1 VLPTARSARFTVARG
16 TRSRRGGRG
25 EERGAAC
32 SLPPLEAGTT
42 ASGGRLAAPGWNCSG
57 AGARSTAASPSVER
71 RHGCA
76 RSRGKLGEAVA
87 AEGERERAIM
97 AKKGG
102 AASACGSFVQ
112 RPPRLPQTRC
122 GLTRSKRGRVSRR
135 GRERRHG
142 WSAGL
147 RCGGAGPRAVAEW
160 PAGGERNRGGE
171 GEGEEDA
178 DMRASGVGEKRES
191 GGG

>member
-1 VLPTARSARFTVARG
+1 VLPTARSARFTVAMG

-25 EERGAAC
+25 EDNGAAC
-32 SLPPLEAGTT
+32 SLPPLEAATT

-71 RHGCA
+71 RHGDA
-76 RSRGKLGEAVA
+76 RAWGKLGEAVA
-87 AEGERERAIM
+87 AQGECERAIV

-102 AASACGSFVQ
+102 VALACGSFMQ
-112 RPPRLPQTRC
+112 RPPRLPRTRC
-122 GLTRSKRGRVSRR
+122 GLTRSKHGRVSRR
-135 GRERRHG
+135 GRERRRG
-142 WSAGL
+142 WSAGP
-147 RCGGAGPRAVAEW
+147 RCGGAGPRAVAER

-178 DMRASGVGEKRES
+178 DVRAPGVGEKRES